1 MKNFYIKSCL
11 EEYGK
16 KKAISF
22 HMPGHKGKSR
32 LGFEKCDITEIHGAD
47 VLYSPNGIIEESE
60 NNASRLFG
68 TAHTFYSA
76 EGSSLSVRAMLA
88 LASAGKKNATV
99 LAARNVHKSFVYA
112 CALLDLNVEWIF
124 PKEYTHPADC
134 HITPDDVKEILD
146 KCDVLPCAVY
156 VTSPNYLGRIC
167 DVESIAKVCHGF
179 GVPLLVDNAH
189 GAYLAFTEINSHPI
203 ALGADMCC
211 DSAHKTLPVIT
222 GGAYLHVSKNADEK
236 YVRLAREKL
245 ELFASTSPSYL
256 ILQSLDLCNQY
267 LDSDFPSE
275 LKTCIE
281 KLDAIKDAAV
291 SLGVVCLDGE
301 KLKLVIDIC
310 ESGLTKRAVLDA
322 FRQNSVEAEL
332 CDEEFAVIMASPDNT
347 DEDFIRLLSAVA
359 TLSYGK
365 TKAQKKTDQLKAVR
379 PERVTSIRDAIFASH
394 EKIPTQTADGRICAD
409 CTVSC
414 PPAVPIVICGERID
428 EDTKNLLIKYGIDQ
442 ITVIKS

>member
-1 MKNFYIKSCL
+1 MKNPIVRFVTEY
-11 EEYGK
+11 EESG
-16 KKAISF
+16 ISRF

-32 LGFEKCDITEIHGAD
+32 LGFEGRDITEIHGAD
-47 VLYSPNGIIEESE
+47 VLYSPGGIIEESE
-60 NNASRLFG
+60 NNASSLFG

-88 LASAGKKNATV
+88 LASAGQKNATV

-112 CALLDLNVEWIF
+112 CALLDLNVEWVF
-124 PKEYTHPADC
+124 PKERTHPADC
-134 HITPDDVKEILD
+134 DVTPSDVKEMLD
-146 KCDVLPCAVY
+146 GMQKRPCAVY

-167 DVESIAKVCHGF
+167 DIEGIAKVCHAYS
-179 GVPLLVDNAH
+179 VPLLVDNAH
-189 GAYLAFTEINSHPI
+189 GAYLAFTKEKNHPI
-203 ALGADMCC
+203 LLGADMCC

-256 ILQSLDLCNQY
+256 ILQSLDLCNSY
-267 LDSDFPSE
+267 LESSFPEE
-275 LKTCIE
+275 LLLCTE
-281 KLDAIKDAAV
+281 KLDAIKEAAV

-310 ESGLTKRAVLDA
+310 ESGLTKSAVLDA
-322 FRQNSVEAEL
+322 FSHNSVEAEL

-347 DEDFIRLLSAVA
+347 DEDFIRLLSAISE
-359 TLSYGK
+359 LSY
-365 TKAQKKTDQLKAVR
+365 AKKEAVKKEIQYSALR
-379 PERVTSIRDAIFASH
+379 PEKVMSIRDAIFAPH
-394 EKIPTQTADGRICAD
+394 EKIPTQNAVGRICAD

-414 PPAVPIVICGERID
+414 PPAVPIVVCGERID
-428 EDTKNLLIKYGIDQ
+428 SDTKNMLIKYGIDE
-442 ITVIKS
+442 ISVVTE